1 MKKIFLLFTA
11 AASLFLV
18 SCNDDDSSANA
29 QYSYKVRMTDAP
41 GPYDAVYIDV
51 RGVEVIG
58 SNGATMTLDTE
69 AQVYNLLDLSNG
81 VSIEIASDMVETPNV
96 NQVRLILG
104 TNNSVVV
111 DGQTYPLSTPS
122 AQQSGLKINV
132 NQQLET
138 NVANTLL
145 IDFDA
150 HQSVVEEG
158 NGTYSLK
165 PVLRMVE
172 SDIQGSISGSLSV
185 TAVNATITAESTTGA
200 TYTTVV
206 NENGAFQLVGLSAG
220 TYTVTITPES
230 PLLPEIITN
239 VQVTA
244 GSETAL
250 GIVSL
255 D

>member
-1 MKKIFLLFTA
+1 
-11 AASLFLV
+11 
-18 SCNDDDSSANA
+18 
-29 QYSYKVRMTDAP
+29 
-41 GPYDAVYIDV
+41 
-51 RGVEVIG
+51 
-58 SNGATMTLDTE
+58 
-69 AQVYNLLDLSNG
+69 
-81 VSIEIASDMVETPNV
+81 
-96 NQVRLILG
+96 
-104 TNNSVVV
+104 
-111 DGQTYPLSTPS
+111 
-122 AQQSGLKINV
+122 
-132 NQQLET
+132 
-138 NVANTLL
+138 
-145 IDFDA
+145 
-150 HQSVVEEG
+150 
-158 NGTYSLK
+158 
-165 PVLRMVE
+165 MVE

-206 NENGAFQLVGLSAG
+206 NENGAFQLVGLNAG